1 MRKPIHY
8 RVTFSN
14 KGFTLVEI
22 LIALLIF
29 AWIGVASYQILDQI
43 VRTQDANKTQSE
55 VLSGN
60 QRLVWQL
67 GRDFRQMVDR
77 SIVDE
82 IGNNLDAIRTDLD
95 EVVIEF
101 TRAGW
106 SNPLGWQRSELQR
119 VAYRVGYH
127 PESDDSSSE
136 YYNDETQYLIRMYW
150 QTIDR
155 TDESRVREQAVMPNI
170 VDMQVRFWDKQS
182 QDWSD
187 TPVSQSSQSNAP
199 DLPTAV
205 EVSLLTS
212 EDELL
217 SFIFKVL

>member
-1 MRKPIHY
+1 MRKPIYY

-43 VRTQDANKTQSE
+43 VRTQDANKIQSE
-55 VLSGN
+55 ILSGN

-67 GRDFRQMVDR
+67 GRDFRQMVNR
-77 SIVDE
+77 SIIDE
-82 IGNNLDAIRTDLD
+82 YGNELPAISDDPD
-95 EVVIEF
+95 EAVIEF

-119 VAYRVGYH
+119 VAYRIGYH
-127 PESDDSSSE
+127 PESDDNSSE

-150 QTIDR
+150 QTLDR
-155 TDESRVREQAVMPNI
+155 VNESEVREQAVMPNI
-170 VDMQVRFWDKQS
+170 VDMQVRFWNQ
-182 QDWSD
+182 QNEDWSD
-187 TPVSQSSQSNAP
+187 TLVSQSSQSNVP

-212 EDELL
+212 KDQLL